1 MSSRTRHF
9 LPYIPII
16 LAVLAAAGC
25 QSSSK
30 TSTNA
35 SPTPSASPA
44 DAGAIRN
51 VDFSQQPAVKSLIAQ
66 FGGELDPKSI
76 IYADLTGD
84 SRDEAVVPIFSGGT
98 LGNLAYLVYTIKSG
112 APAVILT
119 RTIDRSSRSGL
130 HMDVEDGKLVES
142 VGQYGP
148 EDPLCCPT
156 MLRKTYFRW
165 DGNSLQVDREEQV
178 PSSNTP
184 KKQ

>member
-1 MSSRTRHF
+1 MA
-9 LPYIPII
+9 LG
-16 LAVLAAAGC
+16 VLALAGC

-30 TSTNA
+30 STPSA
-35 SPTPSASPA
+35 SPTESASPA

-51 VDFSQQPAVKSLIAQ
+51 LDFSQQPAVKNLIAQ

-84 SRDEAVVPIFSGGT
+84 LRDEAIVPISSGGT
-98 LGNLAYLVYTIKSG
+98 LGNLAYVVFMMKGGT
-112 APAVILT
+112 PTVILT

-130 HMDVEDGKLVES
+130 QMDVENGTLVES

-156 MLRKTYFRW
+156 YLRKTYFRW
-165 DGNSLQVDREEQV
+165 DGTSLQVDREEQV
-178 PSSNTP
+178 PNSTSP